1 MKKFAVL
8 SLLVLALASVASANT
23 IHIRYGYGTLYAQN
37 GAHYPYYTFTFYAG
51 RYVVTAGPEALDSL
65 MESDGLQ
72 HCTPCD
78 PTRVGT
84 LLMDSGITLHEDK
97 ILAGVISFEAI
108 NFHSTLLGDGRLRVK
123 YQALPYIS
131 LAWCNDWDCGAP
143 YERFT
148 FTQHRKW
155 QVTAYFTPDAKGGWD
170 FQSAR
175 FFGMSPE
182 PSSLLLMGTGVGM
195 LAAWVRRARGR

>member
-131 LAWCNDWDCGAP
+131 LVCAMTG
-143 YERFT
+143 
-148 FTQHRKW
+148 
-155 QVTAYFTPDAKGGWD
+155 TAVRPMRD
-170 FQSAR
+170 
-175 FFGMSPE
+175 
-182 PSSLLLMGTGVGM
+182 LLLPNTENGRSLPTSPPTP
-195 LAAWVRRARGR
+195 RGDGIFSLPGSSG